1 MLVLLSKLVTK
12 CVYMMGESLHF
23 MSLALRA
30 EIHQTAGFLHVWP
43 HVVGSFS
50 PVVQVSVAHVILT
63 L

>member
-1 MLVLLSKLVTK
+1 
-12 CVYMMGESLHF
+12 MMGESLHF